1 MIVINVTS
9 LVDSLAVIA
18 YCLPETNNL
27 CNLRSAWA
35 TCNNF
40 TDQEQQCTI
49 SLPQSSSI
57 PVNVFE
63 YGWLDL
69 LATSNIAVEGNGAVL
84 MHNVSAPLIE
94 PVNSEIPALGSFPET
109 GYLTGNLTD
118 TADATQNVASGY
130 VLGCPGETLRF
141 TSCEGG
147 GSGDSYMRLYDSSGA
162 QVASNDDSCGS
173 LSEITYTCEK

>member
-1 MIVINVTS
+1 MIINVTS
-9 LVDSLAVIA
+9 LVDSQPVIA
-18 YCLPETNNL
+18 YCWPETNNL

-40 TDQEQQCTI
+40 TDQQQCTI

-69 LATSNIAVEGNGAVL
+69 LETANIAVEGNGAIL
-84 MHNVSAPLIE
+84 MHNGSAPIIE
-94 PVNSEIPALGSFPET
+94 PVYSEIAALGSFPET
-109 GYLTGNLTD
+109 GFVTGDLTNTSN
-118 TADATQNVASGY
+118 ATQNVASGY

-147 GSGDSYMRLYDSSGA
+147 GSGDSYMRLYNSSNA
-162 QVASNDDSCGS
+162 SVAFNDDSCGS
-173 LSEITYTCEK
+173 LSEITYTGEMQ